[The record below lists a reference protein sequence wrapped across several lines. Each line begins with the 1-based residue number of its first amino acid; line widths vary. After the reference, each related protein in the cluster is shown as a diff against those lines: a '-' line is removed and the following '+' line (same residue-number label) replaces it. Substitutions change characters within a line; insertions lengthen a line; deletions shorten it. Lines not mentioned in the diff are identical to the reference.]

1 MVMYTARPAPVC
13 VSDPSAEGPSGA
25 PARAAPTTRS
35 VPGTSA
41 ERTAYPS
48 MMDAGNGGC
57 GLGAVTSDASTLPTA
72 SGNGRDSSSSGAAR
86 LSTMSIASG
95 IEIMGYLCGAIVAGD
110 RRARASA

>member
-1 MVMYTARPAPVC
+1 
-13 VSDPSAEGPSGA
+13 
-25 PARAAPTTRS
+25 
-35 VPGTSA
+35 
-41 ERTAYPS
+41 

-110 RRARASA
+110 RRARDTGVSEREIPRPCTKVVHAFVFFSLLECVSTSRTSEKN